1 MQSSTDPTRSVTHRV
16 QRTKALIYRNLLLEF
31 TKREIAIRYKGS
43 YLGILWSFL
52 NPLFMLAVYT
62 FVFGYIFKSKWNLQS
77 DGQMTF
83 AFILFS
89 GLIPYNIF
97 AEVFTRAP
105 GLVIN
110 NANYVKK
117 VVFPLEI
124 LPVAVLGSALFHAC
138 ISSIILVLGVWLMLG
153 KLYWTVIFLPLV
165 LLPILFLSLGV
176 GWFLSSLGTFIR
188 DISQLVNILVSAIMF
203 LTPIFYPLSSVPKV
217 FLPLYMLNPLTP
229 VVDNIRQIIIW
240 GQMPDWTSLFLG
252 ILISLFIGFGGL
264 IWFRKTKKA
273 FADIM

>member
-1 MQSSTDPTRSVTHRV
+1 MQSSTDPTRSGSQRV
-16 QRTKALIYRNLLLEF
+16 QRPKALIYRNLLLEF

-43 YLGILWSFL
+43 YLGIIWSFL

-62 FVFGYIFKSKWNLQS
+62 FVFGYIFKARWNLQS
-77 DGQMTF
+77 DSKLTF
-83 AFILFS
+83 AFVLFS
-89 GLIPYNIF
+89 GLIPFNIF

-124 LPVAVLGSALFHAC
+124 LPVAVLGSALFHAL
-138 ISSIILVLGVWLMLG
+138 ISVFILVLGVWLMLG
-153 KLYWTVIFLPLV
+153 TLHWTVIFLPLV

-176 GWFLSSLGTFIR
+176 GWFLASLGTFIR

-217 FLPLYMLNPLTP
+217 FLQIYMLNPITP
-229 VVDNIRQIIIW
+229 VVDNMRQIVIW
-240 GQMPDWTSLFLG
+240 GQMPDWTSLVLG
-252 ILISLFIGFGGL
+252 ILISLGIGFGGL

-273 FADIM
+273 FADVM

>member
-1 MQSSTDPTRSVTHRV
+1 MQSSSGPIKSVSLGVSRS
-16 QRTKALIYRNLLLEF
+16 KALIYRNLLLEF

-43 YLGILWSFL
+43 YLGIIWSFL

-62 FVFGYIFKSKWNLQS
+62 FVFGYIFKSKWNIQS
-77 DGQMTF
+77 DSQLTF
-83 AFILFS
+83 AFVLFS

-124 LPVAVLGSALFHAC
+124 LPVAILGSALFHAL
-138 ISSIILVLGVWLMLG
+138 IGVIILVTGVWLILG
-153 KLYWTVIFLPLV
+153 TLHWTIIYLPLV

-176 GWFLSSLGTFIR
+176 GWFLASLGTFIR

-217 FLPLYMLNPLTP
+217 FLPIYMINPITP
-229 VVDNIRQIIIW
+229 VVDNMRKIVIW
-240 GQMPDWTSLFLG
+240 GQMPDWSSLLIG
-252 ILISLFIGFGGL
+252 ILVSFGLSLGGL
-264 IWFRKTKKA
+264 AWFRKTKKA
-273 FADIM
+273 FADVM